1 MINNI
6 IETGKA
12 FITSKSFMIHINNI
26 EIKIKLGMI
35 SLFIL
40 LSSLDNFVWK
50 YKLNISINI

>member
-1 MINNI
+1 
-6 IETGKA
+6 
-12 FITSKSFMIHINNI
+12 MIHINSI

-35 SLFIL
+35 SLFIP